1 MRAVV
6 IQYCEYTKG
15 HLILY
20 FKMVKCV
27 LYEFHLKK
35 TKNRMKRVLSLKAS
49 VCVKSYNLFLEI
61 RFSLAC
67 IHAHVPTPFVE
78 MIYPINAPSSSIP
91 CIRMLRK

>member
-35 TKNRMKRVLSLKAS
+35 TKNRMKRVLSLK
-49 VCVKSYNLFLEI
+49 V
-61 RFSLAC
+61 
-67 IHAHVPTPFVE
+67 FV
-78 MIYPINAPSSSIP
+78 
-91 CIRMLRK
+91 